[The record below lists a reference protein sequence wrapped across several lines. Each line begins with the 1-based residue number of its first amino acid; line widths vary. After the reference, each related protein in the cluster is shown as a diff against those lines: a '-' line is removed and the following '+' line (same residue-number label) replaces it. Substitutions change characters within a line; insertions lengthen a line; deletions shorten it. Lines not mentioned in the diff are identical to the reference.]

1 MLLLLLH
8 LHDISTYQFYISL
21 SIAALKMYH
30 EINNALPQ
38 RIVIYRDGVGDGQL
52 AAVVEHELP
61 QILDTVKALGSDYE

>member
-1 MLLLLLH
+1 
-8 LHDISTYQFYISL
+8 
-21 SIAALKMYH
+21 MYH